1 MSIMQSYVN
10 IPRDEKKVNITEL
23 HPTPIYRLLKRNTN
37 MRVADSATQELTQ
50 YLDDYAT
57 RVSKRAVRIAA
68 ENGRK
73 TVTPDDIKAAVSA
86 VTE

>member
-23 HPTPIYRLLKRNTN
+23 HPTPIYRLLKRSTN